1 MPMKVRAIK
10 SFCGVVSMNEGD
22 VKEISDINLC
32 SDLINA
38 GLVEN
43 TEKKTED
50 KPKRKSRAKK

>member
-1 MPMKVRAIK
+1 MKVRAIK